1 MIQTCTVKKFN
12 EQGFY
17 IQQKSRLIK
26 KENEKHISYYWS
38 HTAIKPTKRFMTQ
51 CKLKSHSDQT
61 GLIRV
66 LTASIEKT

>member
-1 MIQTCTVKKFN
+1 MNKD
-12 EQGFY
+12 FY
-17 IQQKSRLIK
+17 IQQKARLIE
-26 KENEKHISYYWS
+26 KENEKHISHYWS
-38 HTAIKPTKRFMTQ
+38 HTAIKPTKQFMTR